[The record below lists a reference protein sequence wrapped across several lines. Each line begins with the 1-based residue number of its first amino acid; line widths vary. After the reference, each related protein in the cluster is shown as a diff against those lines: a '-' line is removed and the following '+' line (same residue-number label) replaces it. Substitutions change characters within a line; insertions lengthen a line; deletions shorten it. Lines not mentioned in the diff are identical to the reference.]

1 MARRSA
7 VGEEEDL
14 LAGLVPRLERRGLVD
29 DDNPARLDVDA
40 LPRLAEQH
48 CQRAAQRDE
57 DLLLVGVEVAAPARM
72 RRIAPHPRPRLG
84 HVGRLGQ
91 GGRVARLLAF
101 VPGPLLPLEVSVVDD
116 VPGHGATIPSAPMAE
131 LRPVALP
138 PAERTI
144 GQLVAESIRFY
155 GEHFWSSLRLGV
167 GPAILAVVSAN
178 VSRRTALI
186 LSPTLFGALLSAT
199 YVYAS
204 VLVLGKRPSR
214 GRLVVAWLAGWLVFA
229 PVPFLVLAYV
239 LPGLVWLAS
248 FALLV
253 PVLVVEEAS
262 LRGAVGRAWRLARAD
277 YVHGI
282 GSLITL
288 AIVVLLTQA
297 VLAFI
302 LRGFGD
308 AAVWTAYFLASV
320 VVSPL
325 LFVGAALLYVDQAA
339 RAEVQ

>member
-1 MARRSA
+1 
-7 VGEEEDL
+7 
-14 LAGLVPRLERRGLVD
+14 
-29 DDNPARLDVDA
+29 
-40 LPRLAEQH
+40 
-48 CQRAAQRDE
+48 
-57 DLLLVGVEVAAPARM
+57 
-72 RRIAPHPRPRLG
+72 
-84 HVGRLGQ
+84 
-91 GGRVARLLAF
+91 
-101 VPGPLLPLEVSVVDD
+101 
-116 VPGHGATIPSAPMAE
+116 MAE

-155 GEHFWSSLRLGV
+155 GEHFWPSLRLGV
-167 GPAILAVVSAN
+167 APAALAVVSAN

-204 VLVLGKRPSR
+204 VLVLERRPSR
-214 GRLVVAWLAGWLVFA
+214 KRLVLAWLSGWLVFA
-229 PVPFLVLAYV
+229 PVPLLVLAYLV
-239 LPGLVWLAS
+239 PGVAWLAA

-253 PVLVVEEAS
+253 PVLVVESLS
-262 LRGAVGRAWRLARAD
+262 LRGSASRAWQLARAD
-277 YVHGI
+277 LVHQA

-288 AIVVLLTQA
+288 AIVALLTEG

-308 AAVWTAYFLASV
+308 AAVWAAYFLASV

-325 LFVGAALLYVDQAA
+325 LFIGAALLYVDQSA
-339 RAEVQ
+339 RVQ